1 MSLFSWVQDQIK
13 KAYAPLAETY
23 SKHLMEQ
30 LLEPMNIIDEQVTI
44 DMDDGSTATFQVFR
58 SQHCNIK
65 WPYKGWIRF
74 HENVSLDEVKSL
86 SAWMS
91 FKTAVVDLPLG
102 WGKWWIIVNPKE
114 LSPTELEKLSRAYID
129 AIWKHIWP
137 TRDVPAPDVNTNG
150 QIMAWMAD
158 QYAKHVGER
167 QPGVITG
174 KPLSIGWSKWRSIA
188 TAQWWLYVL
197 RRFLRHK
204 NDSLKGKRI
213 VIQWAWNAWLTFAQL
228 AKEDGAII
236 VGISDSGW
244 GIHLKEWLSIRKL
257 KAIKSDRKSVT
268 TYDAW
273 TVVWHGDILTIDC
286 DILVPAALENQ
297 ITEQN
302 ANDIKGKIILELA
315 NGPTT
320 PEAQPILD
328 KAWIEV
334 LPDILANAW
343 WVTVSYFEQV
353 QNNANYYRPE
363 DEVFEKLEKIMNKA
377 TNWVIATAQQHETNL
392 RDAAY
397 IVAIERLLEAMQF
410 RGR

>member
-1 MSLFSWVQDQIK
+1 
-13 KAYAPLAETY
+13 
-23 SKHLMEQ
+23 
-30 LLEPMNIIDEQVTI
+30 
-44 DMDDGSTATFQVFR
+44 MD
-58 SQHCNIK
+58 
-65 WPYKGWIRF
+65 
-74 HENVSLDEVKSL
+74 
-86 SAWMS
+86 
-91 FKTAVVDLPLG
+91 
-102 WGKWWIIVNPKE
+102 
-114 LSPTELEKLSRAYID
+114 
-129 AIWKHIWP
+129 
-137 TRDVPAPDVNTNG
+137 
-150 QIMAWMAD
+150 
-158 QYAKHVGER
+158 VGER